1 MYLDVAKKRINFT
14 FFLILVLKSGPRTKR
29 KVRYIIRNHATNV
42 ATKFKTLSSC
52 RTFAI
57 EIENTP
63 RFCQLARPR
72 YLPSRHRS
80 CAEKS
85 VNKPVRAALNLQICP
100 CSPSII
106 AIFLWQ
112 KALVLYIFRSA
123 LLSSIDWCHK
133 IINKIKSST
142 IKRCVNVSIN

>member
-1 MYLDVAKKRINFT
+1 MYLDVAKKRINIT
-14 FFLILVLKSGPRTKR
+14 FFLISVLKSGARTKR

-72 YLPSRHRS
+72 YLPSAAAPRKVSTNPFAPRSTCKFAHVPHR
-80 CAEKS
+80 
-85 VNKPVRAALNLQICP
+85 LLQYSFDKKHLYYTFSEAP
-100 CSPSII
+100 C
-106 AIFLWQ
+106 F
-112 KALVLYIFRSA
+112 
-123 LLSSIDWCHK
+123 LLSIGV
-133 IINKIKSST
+133 IK
-142 IKRCVNVSIN
+142 